1 MRRLLPTAGPVEDL
15 EQAYALAQQPSLR
28 ANFVSTL
35 DGAAT
40 GPDGLSGSISG
51 PPDRRVFRALR
62 ATCDAVLVGA
72 GTVAAEGYRPAAVP
86 IVVVSGSARL
96 DPGLPLF
103 GDPQRRPL
111 VVTRDDADPAAVD
124 ELAAH
129 ADVLQCGAGQVDLPR
144 MLDELRGRGWS
155 HLLCE
160 GGPSLF
166 GTLLAAGLIDEVC
179 LTLAPRVVGG
189 DPPRIVDHLAFFDP
203 STWFL
208 TQLLEEQGFLFGR
221 WRRTHPREG

>member
-62 ATCDAVLVGA
+62 ATCDALLVGA
-72 GTVAAEGYRPAAVP
+72 GTVSAEGYRPAAMP

-103 GDPQRRPL
+103 
-111 VVTRDDADPAAVD
+111 
-124 ELAAH
+124 
-129 ADVLQCGAGQVDLPR
+129 
-144 MLDELRGRGWS
+144 
-155 HLLCE
+155 
-160 GGPSLF
+160 
-166 GTLLAAGLIDEVC
+166 
-179 LTLAPRVVGG
+179 
-189 DPPRIVDHLAFFDP
+189 
-203 STWFL
+203 
-208 TQLLEEQGFLFGR
+208 
-221 WRRTHPREG
+221 